1 MEPRYLLDTDICIY
15 IRKGRPE
22 QVVRRFR
29 TVRPGEAALS
39 VITYG
44 ELLYGAGKNEL
55 REQSLAR
62 LRQLVEL
69 VPALPLPE
77 KAAEIYGF
85 IRAELERRGELIS
98 NNDLWIAARAR
109 AEGAELGSVYTA
121 PAGHSC
127 SLGFGWNQAT
137 PPKGLWLAKSGMGG
151 KWPLG
156 MSEICCI
163 QRGITRSPISGQ
175 RQTRCPVSS
184 FHKAGMA
191 SLHSHAVLNALCGG
205 GTGFSEMGFSFASF
219 SSNCSI
225 LRCSLGRGGLV
236 FINMSFPRR
245 SRRGQAPFRRDLR
258 LLNNTASLFS
268 LQHAMPLHW
277 RFSTFRNERR
287 PARTGCRWRES
298 AILPGGE

>member
-1 MEPRYLLDTDICIY
+1 MLDTDICIY

-109 AEGAELGSVYTA
+109 AEGAELGSVDTA
-121 PAGHSC
+121 QRVILAPSGSAGTRRLRRRDC
-127 SLGFGWNQAT
+127 GWQSLGWAANGRSACR
-137 PPKGLWLAKSGMGG
+137 KSAA
-151 KWPLG
+151 
-156 MSEICCI
+156 
-163 QRGITRSPISGQ
+163 
-175 RQTRCPVSS
+175 SS
-184 FHKAGMA
+184 A
-191 SLHSHAVLNALCGG
+191 
-205 GTGFSEMGFSFASF
+205 E
-219 SSNCSI
+219 
-225 LRCSLGRGGLV
+225 
-236 FINMSFPRR
+236 
-245 SRRGQAPFRRDLR
+245 
-258 LLNNTASLFS
+258 
-268 LQHAMPLHW
+268 
-277 RFSTFRNERR
+277 
-287 PARTGCRWRES
+287 
-298 AILPGGE
+298 